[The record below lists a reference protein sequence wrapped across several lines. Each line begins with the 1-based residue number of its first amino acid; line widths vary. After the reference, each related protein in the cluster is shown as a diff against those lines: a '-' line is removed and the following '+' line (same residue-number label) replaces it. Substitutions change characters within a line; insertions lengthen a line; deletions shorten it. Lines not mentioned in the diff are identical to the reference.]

1 MSEYNYFKLLQAVE
15 NYYGAGSDQWA
26 ALVQHTATAE
36 EMASILKQVPG
47 VYTTVNES
55 GQILSWSLGVDESV
69 LTAAEVTA
77 HNGAAIINSNA
88 VSAGSR
94 ALTMEVPANAAVS
107 QGALQISSGATKVG
121 AAGTG
126 TATLECV
133 LGHAATW
140 LLGAGIGMK
149 LGVWL
154 DAGLYNLAPDFW
166 DSHNL
171 LFVDPE
177 RFRENFVTNWILE
190 QSGYPVAPVLSDA
203 EGQFYCNEELFA
215 YFTKYMLLNDF
226 FNSGA
231 QYAEQGEVPDSK
243 FYHPELLLQHPSV
256 LYSTALHN
264 EFTFAPAVSGTQN
277 IDITDNE
284 GEVYT
289 ALFGVPAGYPLSQ
302 ENYGYCLVVCAS
314 ENPFTVNNT
323 VINTPTTMKDGSELY
338 IAFPFGPITSYESR
352 VGDNFF
358 VNPFLDIVG
367 MDGTTYHE
375 YIERDIPYLLV
386 NGAHR
391 TESQKEG
398 VHTYDQMPVLDP
410 SMSLA
415 DILDALKQQYP
426 DLFDDRVRVGTLN
439 DDGTITD
446 RFYIPFNIPSGG
458 PDGQPETRPT
468 DYPKLNPNDDPDIDP
483 DDDPQTKR
491 ARKTTEPPSDP
502 TKPKEPDTGSG
513 ETPPIV
519 APTGTADALYSI
531 YNPTVAQVQSLG
543 AWLWSSNF
551 VDQLLKMF
559 NNPMDAIISLHK
571 IYGTPHTGGSQNIKV
586 GYLDSGVSSKIVD
599 QQYINIDCGTVNF
612 YEKFGNV
619 FDYAPYTEVNLYL
632 PFVGIVPLDIA
643 DVMRGRVNVVYHIDV
658 ITGAVLVEVKIIRD
672 NNAGGV
678 IYQYTGSCAE
688 HYPLSSGSYM
698 GIVTGAAG
706 IAGGIAA
713 TIATGG
719 AAAPML
725 LGAAAGIGGMHAN
738 IQRSSSFTAN
748 AGAMGI
754 KKPYLIVSR
763 PQTSMA
769 QNYGHFVGN
778 PANTLVLL
786 SNVTGYVK
794 VKDIYLVNVNPG
806 MTDNE
811 QRKIKSLLKE
821 GVVV

>member
-177 RFRENFVTNWILE
+177 RFRENVVTNWILE
-190 QSGYPVAPVLSDA
+190 QSGYPVAPALADN

-215 YFTKYMLLNDF
+215 LYAKYM
-226 FNSGA
+226 
-231 QYAEQGEVPDSK
+231 AEQGFFGNPYWTSDKGDLTDDK
-243 FYHPELLLQHPSV
+243 FY
-256 LYSTALHN
+256 Y
-264 EFTFAPAVSGTQN
+264 PAFIN
-277 IDITDNE
+277 DNE
-284 GEVYT
+284 PFSYITGDYETYYNGQRIERRITSQESTVYT
-289 ALFGVPAGYPLSQ
+289 FSIASDRFIVTRSISDAPFSINNSNASQ
-302 ENYGYCLVVCAS
+302 IAA
-314 ENPFTVNNT
+314 
-323 VINTPTTMKDGSELY
+323 KDGSTIYYYGTLGPTNVVGAYEIPAITY
-338 IAFPFGPITSYESR
+338 VDTFPTHNDTI
-352 VGDNFF
+352 D
-358 VNPFLDIVG
+358 
-367 MDGTTYHE
+367 
-375 YIERDIPYLLV
+375 RDLPYLILYGHH
-386 NGAHR
+386 NAPTQR
-391 TESQKEG
+391 EG
-398 VHTYDQMPVLDP
+398 VHTYDDMPVIDP
-410 SMSLA
+410 SWTT
-415 DILDALKQQYP
+415 DQVLDYLKQNFP
-426 DLFDDRVRVGTLN
+426 DLFTDRAKVGTLN
-439 DDGTITD
+439 DDGTVTD
-446 RFYIPFNIPSGG
+446 RYYIPFNIPSGG

-519 APTGTADALYSI
+519 APTGTAEALYSI

-706 IAGGIAA
+706 IVGGVAA
-713 TIATGG
+713 TIASGG

-786 SNVTGYVK
+786 SNTTGYVK
-794 VKDIYLVNVNPG
+794 VKEIYLVNVNPG

-821 GVVV
+821 GVVI

>member
-1 MSEYNYFKLLQAVE
+1 MAGTYFDLLKAVE
-15 NYYGAGSDQWA
+15 NYYGAGSDQWLA
-26 ALVQHTATAE
+26 MASQSATAVE
-36 EMASILKQVPG
+36 RAQILRQIPN

-55 GQILSWSLGVDESV
+55 GQLLSWSLGVEESA
-69 LTAAEVTA
+69 LTA
-77 HNGAAIINSNA
+77 GQAAASNAAAVINSNA
-88 VSAGSR
+88 VSAG
-94 ALTMEVPANAAVS
+94 AQTLVMEVPGNAQLVG
-107 QGALQISSGATKVG
+107 QTVEISSGATAVG

-149 LGVWL
+149 LGVWI
-154 DAGLYNLAPDFW
+154 DGGLYRLNPDFW
-166 DSHNL
+166 DSHNMEYIN
-171 LFVDPE
+171 PE
-177 RFRENFVTNWILE
+177 KWKEHFATNWLLE
-190 QSGYPVAPVLSDA
+190 HSGYPVAPVLSDS
-203 EGQFYCNEELFA
+203 EGQFYCDEELFA

-231 QYAEQGEVPDSK
+231 QYAEQGEIPDNK
-243 FYHPELLLQHPSV
+243 FYHPELMLQHPSV

-314 ENPFTVNNT
+314 ESPFTINNT

-386 NGAHR
+386 NGVHR

-415 DILDALKQQYP
+415 DILNALKQQYP
-426 DLFDDRVRVGTLN
+426 DLFNDRARVGTLN

-458 PDGQPETRPT
+458 DATQPTTSPE
-468 DYPKLNPNDDPDIDP
+468 DKSKINP
-483 DDDPQTKR
+483 DDDPDVDPAKDPQAKN
-491 ARKTTEPPSDP
+491 ARQVTQPVPDP
-502 TKPKEPDTGSG
+502 DKPADPGTGKG
-513 ETPPIV
+513 QTPPYV
-519 APTGTADALYSI
+519 VPTGTADALYSI
-531 YNPTVAQVQSLG
+531 YNPSVAEVKSLG
-543 AWLWSSNF
+543 SWLWSTNF

-571 IYGTPHTGGSQNIKV
+571 IYGTPHVGGRQNIKV
-586 GYLDSGVSSKIVD
+586 GYLDSGVAANVVD
-599 QQYINIDCGTVNF
+599 EQYITIDCGTVNL
-612 YEKFGNV
+612 YEVFANV
-619 FDYAPYTEVNLYL
+619 FDYAPYTELNLYL
-632 PFVGIVPLDIA
+632 PFVGIVSLDVA
-643 DVMRGRVNVVYHIDV
+643 DVMRGQVNVIYHIDV
-658 ITGAVLVEVKIIRD
+658 ITGAVLVEVKVVRD
-672 NNAGGV
+672 AGAGGV

-706 IAGGIAA
+706 IAGGVAA

-725 LGAAAGIGGMHAN
+725 LGAAAGLGGMHTN
-738 IQRSSSFTAN
+738 IQKSSSFTAN

-754 KKPYLIVSR
+754 KKPYFIISR
-763 PQTSMA
+763 PQPAMA
-769 QNYGHFVGN
+769 NNYGHYVGHGS
-778 PANTLVLL
+778 NTLVTLNSL
-786 SNVTGYVK
+786 SGYIK
-794 VKDIYLVNVNPG
+794 VKDIYLDNNPG
-806 MTDNE
+806 MTDEE
-811 QRKIKSLLKE
+811 QQMIKSVLKE
-821 GVVV
+821 GVVL

>member
-1 MSEYNYFKLLQAVE
+1 MAGNYFDLLKAVE
-15 NYYGAGSDQWA
+15 NYYGAGSDQWIA
-26 ALVQHTATAE
+26 MASHSATAAE
-36 EMASILKQVPG
+36 QAAILKQVPN
-47 VYTTVNES
+47 VYTTVNEA
-55 GQILSWSLGVDESV
+55 GQITSWSLGVEESM
-69 LTAAEVTA
+69 LTAGE
-77 HNGAAIINSNA
+77 AAASNAAAVINSNA
-88 VSAGSR
+88 VSAGSKV
-94 ALTMEVPANAAVS
+94 LTMEVPGNAKLVEGAV
-107 QGALQISSGATKVG
+107 QISSGATKVG

-149 LGVWL
+149 LGVWI
-154 DAGLYNLAPDFW
+154 DGGLYNINPEFW
-166 DSHNL
+166 DAHNMRNL
-171 LFVDPE
+171 NPQTWDEHV
-177 RFRENFVTNWILE
+177 VTNWLLK

-203 EGQFYCNEELFA
+203 EGQFYCDEELFA

-386 NGAHR
+386 NGVHR

-426 DLFDDRVRVGTLN
+426 DLFDDRARVGTLN

-458 PDGQPETRPT
+458 EDTQPQTRPT
-468 DYPKLNPNDDPDIDP
+468 DKTKINPNDDPDIDP
-483 DDDPQTKR
+483 DDDTQAKT
-491 ARKTTEPPSDP
+491 ARKITNPGKDP
-502 TKPKEPDTGSG
+502 DKPEDPGNGIGT
-513 ETPPIV
+513 TPPYV
-519 APTGTADALYSI
+519 APTGTAEALYAI
-531 YNPTVAQVQSLG
+531 YNPTLAQVKSLG

-551 VDQLLKMF
+551 VDQLLKLF

-571 IYGTPHTGGSQNIKV
+571 IYGSPHTSGAQNIKV
-586 GYLDSGVSSKIVD
+586 GYLDSGVSSKVVD
-599 QQYINIDCGTVNF
+599 EQYITIDCGTVNI
-612 YEKFGNV
+612 YESFSNI
-619 FDYAPYTEVNLYL
+619 FDYAPHTEINLYL
-632 PFVGIVPLDIA
+632 PFVGIVSLDVA
-643 DVMRGRVNVVYHIDV
+643 DVMRGRVNVIYHIDV
-658 ITGAVLVEVKIIRD
+658 ITGAVLVEVKILRD
-672 NNAGGV
+672 GQSGGV

-688 HYPLSSGSYM
+688 HYPLSSGSYI

-706 IAGGIAA
+706 IVGGIAA
-713 TIATGG
+713 TVASGG

-725 LGAAAGIGGMHAN
+725 LGAAAGISGMHAN
-738 IQRSSSFTAN
+738 IQRSNSFTAN

-754 KKPYLIVSR
+754 KKPYFIISR
-763 PQTSMA
+763 PQTAMA
-769 QNYGHFVGN
+769 RDYEHYTGIGSNSLV
-778 PANTLVLL
+778 TLASL
-786 SNVTGYVK
+786 SGYVK
-794 VKDIYLVNVNPG
+794 VNEIYLINSNTG
-806 MTDNE
+806 MTDAE
-811 QRKIKSLLKE
+811 QQKIKDILKK